1 MSNRFDFLC
10 EESDSDNDSKSDSS
24 SDIYSKSETVSDVE
38 EDGVITHYYDDSN
51 QIVCKYTLK
60 NGRRTGLYE
69 EYYEDGSPSVK
80 CYYENGILNG
90 FAQLWYSPKYA
101 KNGSN
106 QIEFQCN
113 FVNGIKDGL
122 YESWYKNGEKEYKYT
137 LVNGLREAKYEEY
150 KKDGTKIKCYYK
162 YGLLDGKYKVYDNE
176 ENVIEYKKFKDGI
189 LIKEK

>member
-1 MSNRFDFLC
+1 MSNRFNYLLHDS
-10 EESDSDNDSKSDSS
+10 ESNSESNSDSD
-24 SDIYSKSETVSDVE
+24 SKSENETISDVE

-51 QIVCKYTLK
+51 QIVCRYTLK

-90 FAQLWYSPKYA
+90 FAQLWYSPKYH
-101 KNGSN
+101 N

-137 LVNGLREAKYEEY
+137 LVNGLREGKYEEY
-150 KKDGTKIKCYYK
+150 KKDGAKIKCYYK
-162 YGLLDGKYKVYDNE
+162 YGLLDGKYKVYDKE
-176 ENVIEYKKFKDGI
+176 ENVIKYKKFKDGI